1 MGKRVPAAL
10 LGAKWILQKR
20 RSTLAAQPRQIHHK
34 TAALAQFA
42 ARLDAAAKG
51 AAEAGGDRESHGPVT
66 RGGRDRR
73 AQQLEGPSD
82 GSTLANGRIPSA
94 ALDR

>member
-1 MGKRVPAAL
+1 M
-10 LGAKWILQKR
+10 
-20 RSTLAAQPRQIHHK
+20 
-34 TAALAQFA
+34 
-42 ARLDAAAKG
+42 G
-51 AAEAGGDRESHGPVT
+51 AADAGGDRQSHGPVT

-82 GSTLANGRIPSA
+82 GSTLANGRIPPA